1 MEAKNLVDSSL
12 KKAFQE
18 DMKSEIQKQINFLTV
33 EK

>member
-12 KKAFQE
+12 KISFQE
-18 DMKSEIQKQINFLTV
+18 DMKCEFQKQINFLTV